1 MAPMIAMISEAQH
14 RFVRRIHAVTVG
26 GLRDWHR
33 RSCARVGKVSSRP
46 SAWPKADRRIVE

>member
-33 RSCARVGKVSSRP
+33 RSCGP
-46 SAWPKADRRIVE
+46 CGEGFQ